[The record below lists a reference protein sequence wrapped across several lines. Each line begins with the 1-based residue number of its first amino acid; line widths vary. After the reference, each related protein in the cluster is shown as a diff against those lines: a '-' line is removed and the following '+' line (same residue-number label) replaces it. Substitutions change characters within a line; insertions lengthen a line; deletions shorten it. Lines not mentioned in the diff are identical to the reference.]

1 MVIIA
6 RIMEAEEAVKLVK
19 PGDVVMI
26 GGFGNI
32 GNPKELIDL
41 IAETDVR
48 ELTVIANDLGTPSLT
63 LGWGA
68 GFAMVN

>member
-19 PGDVVMI
+19 PGDIVMI

-48 ELTVIANDLGTPSLT
+48 ELTVIANDLGTPNVGLA
-63 LGWGA
+63 LGSQW
-68 GFAMVN
+68 